1 MNIAVVGLGH
11 IGLPLAVQYAS
22 RGHAVIGADRNPRI
36 VDALG
41 RGTSPHLDEADVVDA
56 VPGLVAG
63 GTLRATTST
72 ADAVAAAEAVVVI
85 VPVVVDAA
93 REIDFG
99 QIDAAT
105 RDVARALRPGT
116 LVIYETTLPIGTT
129 RDRFGPVLAEGSGLE
144 LDRDFFLAFSPER
157 VLVGRVLLDLRRY
170 PKIVGGTSEE
180 STRRAVDFYRDVLD
194 PETEITA
201 VANAETAEMTKLAET
216 TYRDVNIALAN
227 EYARH
232 AARRGI
238 DVLEVIAAANSQ
250 PYSHIHQP
258 GVGVGGHCIPVYPH
272 LLFNG
277 EPGLSIPR
285 LAREV
290 NEGMASYAVTAA
302 EERLGSLRGQ
312 PVLVLGIAYRAD
324 VREDAFSSAF
334 RLRDELRAAGAIVY
348 AHDPY
353 FDEEHLAR
361 TGFRPYDLA
370 APVPVRVAIVQAGH
384 REYLELDPGSIPG
397 LELMV
402 DGRNVLDAARYA
414 KAGVGYVGI
423 GHAGAAR

>member
-1 MNIAVVGLGH
+1 MRIAVIGLGH

-22 RGHAVIGADRNPRI
+22 RGHTVVGADLNPRI
-36 VDALG
+36 VDALS
-41 RGTSPHLDEADVVDA
+41 RGTSPHLDEAEVIDA
-56 VPGLVAG
+56 VAALVADG
-63 GTLRATTST
+63 SLRATTST
-72 ADAVAAAEAVVVI
+72 AEAVAAAEAVVVI

-105 RDVARALRPGT
+105 RDVARSLTPGT
-116 LVIYETTLPIGTT
+116 LVVYETTLPIGTT
-129 RDRFGPVLAEGSGLE
+129 RDRFGPMLAEGSGLE
-144 LDRDFFLAFSPER
+144 MDRDFLLAFSPER

-170 PKIVGGTSEE
+170 PKVVGGTSVE
-180 STRRAVDFYRDVLD
+180 STRRAVEFYGAALD
-194 PETEITA
+194 AGTEIRS

-277 EPGLSIPR
+277 EPGLGIPR
-285 LAREV
+285 LARDV
-290 NEGMASYAVTAA
+290 NEGMAAFAVSLA
-302 EERLGSLRGQ
+302 EERIGSLRGQ
-312 PVLVLGIAYRAD
+312 AVLVLGIGYRAD

-334 RLRDELRAAGAIVY
+334 RLRDELRAAGARVY
-348 AHDPY
+348 GHDPY
-353 FDEEHLAR
+353 FSDEHLAR
-361 TGFRPYDLA
+361 TGFEPYDLA
-370 APVPVRVAIVQAGH
+370 APVPVRVAILQAGH
-384 REYLELDPGSIPG
+384 RAYVELDPRALPG

-402 DGRNVLDAARYA
+402 DGRNALDAARYA
-414 KAGVGYVGI
+414 EAGIGYAGI
-423 GHAGAAR
+423 GHAGVGR

>member
-1 MNIAVVGLGH
+1 MRVAVVGLGH

-22 RGHAVIGADRNPRI
+22 RGHAVIGADLNPRI
-36 VDALG
+36 VDALN
-41 RGTSPHLDEADVVDA
+41 RGTSPHLDEPEVIDA
-56 VPGLVAG
+56 VPALVASG
-63 GTLRATTST
+63 SLRATTST
-72 ADAVAAAEAVVVI
+72 AEAVGGAETVVVI
-85 VPVVVDAA
+85 VPVVVDAS
-93 REIDFG
+93 REIDFS

-105 RDVARALRPGT
+105 RDVARSLSPGT
-116 LVIYETTLPIGTT
+116 LVVYETTLPIGTT
-129 RDRFGPVLAEGSGLE
+129 RDRFGPMLAEGSGLE
-144 LDRDFFLAFSPER
+144 LDRDVFLAFSPER

-180 STRRAVDFYRDVLD
+180 ATRRAVAFYRAALD
-194 PETEITA
+194 PGTEITA
-201 VANAETAEMTKLAET
+201 VSNAETAEMTKLAET

-238 DVLEVIAAANSQ
+238 DVLEVISAANSQ

-272 LLFNG
+272 LLFNA
-277 EPGLSIPR
+277 EPGLGIPR

-290 NEGMASYAVTAA
+290 NEGMASFAVTLA
-302 EERLGSLRGQ
+302 EDRLGSLRGQ
-312 PVLVLGIAYRAD
+312 AVLVLGIAYRAD

-334 RLRDELRAAGAIVY
+334 RLRDELRAVGATVY
-348 AHDPY
+348 GHDPY
-353 FDEEHLAR
+353 FSDEHLAR
-361 TGFRPYDLA
+361 TGFTPYDLA
-370 APVPVRVAIVQAGH
+370 TPIPVRVAFVQAGH
-384 REYLELDPGSIPG
+384 QAYRDLDPRTIPG

-414 KAGVGYVGI
+414 EAGIGYVGI
-423 GHAGAAR
+423 GHRGTTP